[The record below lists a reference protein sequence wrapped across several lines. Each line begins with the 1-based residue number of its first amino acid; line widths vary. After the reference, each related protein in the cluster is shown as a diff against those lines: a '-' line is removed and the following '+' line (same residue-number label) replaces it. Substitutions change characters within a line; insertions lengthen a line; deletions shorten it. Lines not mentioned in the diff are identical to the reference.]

1 MRNREGA
8 LLTLLNQM
16 SSLEGPIGTRFAR
29 QALERAGIVT
39 SESSVSRLLRE
50 LDERGWTVPVG
61 TKGRVLSAAGR
72 ERAREAAFSARAS
85 ASLQRAVDIKDMR
98 DLLDLLH
105 ARQVV
110 ESAIA
115 ASAAQSATPDQIDA
129 LRAHLAEHRSAV
141 GSAAMSS
148 QPGLMFHRCVASMTT
163 NRMFNTLAGVVLAPQ
178 LNGVEA
184 VLDIILGSKRQNE
197 TVIDEHQKI
206 LLGIESGNPMRAEAA
221 MREHFD
227 TMMRSAEKF
236 IDGNELVFER
246 LLVWMDN
253 GQPGL
258 RSGERLSDLTD

>member
-8 LLTLLNQM
+8 LLTLLDEM
-16 SSLEGPIGTRFAR
+16 SELEGPIGTRFAR
-29 QALERAGIVT
+29 QALERAGIST
-39 SESSVSRLLRE
+39 SESSTSRLLRE
-50 LDERGWTVPVG
+50 LDERGWTIPVG
-61 TKGRVLSAAGR
+61 TKGRILSAAGR

-85 ASLQRAVDIKDMR
+85 ANLQRAVDIKDMR

-115 ASAAQSATPDQIDA
+115 ASAAQSATVTQIDQ
-129 LRAHLAEHRSAV
+129 LRTTLTEHRSAV
-141 GSAAMSS
+141 GSAAMAS

-184 VLDIILGSKRQNE
+184 VLDIILGSKHQNE
-197 TVIDEHQKI
+197 TVIDEHEKI
-206 LLGIESGNPMRAEAA
+206 LFAIESGNAKKSEAA
-221 MREHFD
+221 MRAHFD
-227 TMMRSAEKF
+227 TMMNSAEKF
-236 IDGNELVFER
+236 IDGNEPVFER

-258 RSGERLSDLTD
+258 RPGERLSDLTD

>member
-1 MRNREGA
+1 MWDREGA
-8 LLTLLNQM
+8 LLTLLNEM
-16 SSLEGPIGTRFAR
+16 SSLAGPMGTRLAR
-29 QALERAGIVT
+29 QALERTGISI
-39 SESSVSRLLRE
+39 SESSTSRLLRE
-50 LDERGWTVPVG
+50 LDERGWSVPVG

-115 ASAAQSATPDQIDA
+115 ASAAQSATAAQIA
-129 LRAHLAEHRSAV
+129 ELRANLAEHRAAV
-141 GSAAMSS
+141 GSAAMSN
-148 QPGLMFHRCVASMTT
+148 QPGLTFHRCVASMTT
-163 NRMFNTLAGVVLAPQ
+163 NRMFSTLAGVVLAPQ

-184 VLDIILGSKRQNE
+184 VLDIILGSKDQNE
-197 TVIDEHQKI
+197 TVIDEHEKI
-206 LLGIESGNPMRAEAA
+206 VLAIESGDPLLAEAA
-221 MREHFD
+221 MREHFN

-258 RSGERLSDLTD
+258 RPGGRLSDLTK